1 MATSAMVRISLKA
14 TSNHTLISSTPMKIK
29 SIMKAVILL
38 GGLTFATASCTNKN
52 DEPVIETNQYIHKGV
67 VAGKTEMKIDVKTI
81 YIIHF
86 FDGQRVYRIV
96 VDYDKYTK
104 LKKGMVI
111 TADIRDDINYRDEE
125 LAFD

>member
-1 MATSAMVRISLKA
+1 MATSAMVRTSQKV
-14 TSNHTLISSTPMKIK
+14 TSNHSLISSTTMKFK
-29 SIMKAVILL
+29 SIMKAVLL
-38 GGLTFATASCTNKN
+38 IGGLTFATASCTNKN

-67 VAGKTEMKIDVKTI
+67 VAGKSEMKIDVKTI

-86 FDGQRVYRIV
+86 FDGQRVYRLV

>member
-1 MATSAMVRISLKA
+1 MATSAMVRTSRNL
-14 TSNHTLISSTPMKIK
+14 TSNHPLIASTTMKIK
-29 SIMKAVILL
+29 SIMKAVLL
-38 GGLTFATASCTNKN
+38 IGGLVFATASCTNKN

-104 LKKGMVI
+104 LKKGMVV

>member
-1 MATSAMVRISLKA
+1 MVRTSQKA
-14 TSNHTLISSTPMKIK
+14 TSDHPLIASTTMKIK
-29 SIMKAVILL
+29 SIMKAVLL
-38 GGLTFATASCTNKN
+38 IGGLTFATASCTNKN

-67 VAGKTEMKIDVKTI
+67 VAGKSEVKIDVKTI

-104 LKKGMVI
+104 LKKGNVI

>member
-1 MATSAMVRISLKA
+1 MATSAMVRTSRNL
-14 TSNHTLISSTPMKIK
+14 TSNHPLIASTTMKIK
-29 SIMKAVILL
+29 SIMKAVLL
-38 GGLTFATASCTNKN
+38 IGGLTFATASCTNKN

-96 VDYDKYTK
+96 VDYEKYTK

>member
-1 MATSAMVRISLKA
+1 MATSAMVRTSRNL
-14 TSNHTLISSTPMKIK
+14 TSNHPLIASTTMKIK
-29 SIMKAVILL
+29 SIMKAVLL
-38 GGLTFATASCTNKN
+38 IGGLTFATASCTNKN

>member
-1 MATSAMVRISLKA
+1 
-14 TSNHTLISSTPMKIK
+14 MKIK
-29 SIMKAVILL
+29 SIMKAVLLL

-67 VAGKTEMKIDVKTI
+67 VAGKSELKIDVKTI

-96 VDYDKYTK
+96 VNKEKYDYFKV
-104 LKKGMVI
+104 GMI
-111 TADIRDDINYRDEE
+111 AYCDIRNSQNFSEGDK
-125 LAFD
+125 

>member
-1 MATSAMVRISLKA
+1 MVTSVMVRTSRKG
-14 TSNHTLISSTPMKIK
+14 TSNHPLIASTTMKIK
-29 SIMKAVILL
+29 SIMKAVLL
-38 GGLTFATASCTNKN
+38 IGGLTFATASCTNKN

-67 VAGKTEMKIDVKTI
+67 VAGKSELKIDVKTI

>member
-29 SIMKAVILL
+29 SIMKAVLLL

>member
-1 MATSAMVRISLKA
+1 MKTKNFLKA
-14 TSNHTLISSTPMKIK
+14 MLLI
-29 SIMKAVILL
+29 A
-38 GGLTFATASCTNKN
+38 GLTFATASCTNKN

-104 LKKGMVI
+104 LRNGMVI

>member
-1 MATSAMVRISLKA
+1 MVTSAMVKTSLKA
-14 TSNHTLISSTPMKIK
+14 TSNHSLISSTTMKIK
-29 SIMKAVILL
+29 SIMKAVLLL

-67 VAGKTEMKIDVKTI
+67 VAGKSEMKIDVKTI

>member
-1 MATSAMVRISLKA
+1 MATSAMVRTSRNL
-14 TSNHTLISSTPMKIK
+14 TSNHPLIASTTMKIK
-29 SIMKAVILL
+29 SIMKAVLL
-38 GGLTFATASCTNKN
+38 IGGLTFATASCTNKN

-67 VAGKTEMKIDVKTI
+67 VAGKSEMKIDVKTI

-96 VDYDKYTK
+96 VDYEKYTK
-104 LKKGMVI
+104 LKKGMVV

>member
-1 MATSAMVRISLKA
+1 MVTSVMVRTSQNL
-14 TSNHTLISSTPMKIK
+14 TSNHPLISSTTMKIK
-29 SIMKAVILL
+29 SIMKAVLL
-38 GGLTFATASCTNKN
+38 IGGLTFATASCTNKN

-86 FDGQRVYRIV
+86 FDGQRVYRLV

-111 TADIRDDINYRDEE
+111 TADIRDDIDYRDEE
-125 LAFD
+125 LEFD

>member
-1 MATSAMVRISLKA
+1 MVRTSPKGI
-14 TSNHTLISSTPMKIK
+14 SNHSLISSTTMKVK
-29 SIMKAVILL
+29 SIMKAVLLL
-38 GGLTFATASCTNKN
+38 GVLTFATASCTNKN

-67 VAGKTEMKIDVKTI
+67 VAGKSELKIDVKTI

-86 FDGQRVYRIV
+86 FDGQHVYRIV

-111 TADIRDDINYRDEE
+111 TADIRDDINYEDEE
-125 LAFD
+125 LSFD

>member
-1 MATSAMVRISLKA
+1 MTNPSLKRIS
-14 TSNHTLISSTPMKIK
+14 I
-29 SIMKAVILL
+29 
-38 GGLTFATASCTNKN
+38 
-52 DEPVIETNQYIHKGV
+52 IHKGV
-67 VAGKTEMKIDVKTI
+67 VAGKSEMKIDVKTI

-86 FDGQRVYRIV
+86 FDGQRVYRLV

>member
-1 MATSAMVRISLKA
+1 MATSAMVRTSRKV
-14 TSNHTLISSTPMKIK
+14 TSNHPLIASTTMKIK
-29 SIMKAVILL
+29 SIMKAVLL
-38 GGLTFATASCTNKN
+38 IGGLTLATASCTNKN

-96 VDYDKYTK
+96 VDYDKYMK

>member
-1 MATSAMVRISLKA
+1 MATSAMVRTSLNL
-14 TSNHTLISSTPMKIK
+14 TSNHPLIDSTTMKIK
-29 SIMKAVILL
+29 SIMKAVLLL
-38 GGLTFATASCTNKN
+38 GVLTFATASCTNKN

-96 VDYDKYTK
+96 VDYDKYMK

>member
-1 MATSAMVRISLKA
+1 
-14 TSNHTLISSTPMKIK
+14 MKIK
-29 SIMKAVILL
+29 NIMKAVLLL

-67 VAGKTEMKIDVKTI
+67 VVGKTTITSNDNPPI

-96 VDYDKYTK
+96 VSYDKYTK
-104 LKKGMVI
+104 LKDGMKI
-111 TADIRDDINYRDEE
+111 TADIREDINYEDEE
-125 LAFD
+125 LSFD

>member
-1 MATSAMVRISLKA
+1 MATSAMGRISLKA
-14 TSNHTLISSTPMKIK
+14 TSNHTLISSTTMKFK
-29 SIMKAVILL
+29 SILKAVLL
-38 GGLTFATASCTNKN
+38 IGGLTLATASCTNKN

-104 LKKGMVI
+104 LRNGMVI

>member
-1 MATSAMVRISLKA
+1 
-14 TSNHTLISSTPMKIK
+14 MKIK
-29 SIMKAVILL
+29 SIMKAVILI
-38 GGLTFATASCTNKN
+38 GGLAFATASCTNKN

-67 VAGKTEMKIDVKTI
+67 VAGKSEVKIDVKTI

-96 VDYDKYTK
+96 VSYDKYSK
-104 LKKGMVI
+104 LKEGMVT

-125 LAFD
+125 LSFD

>member
-1 MATSAMVRISLKA
+1 MKTKNFLKA
-14 TSNHTLISSTPMKIK
+14 MLLI
-29 SIMKAVILL
+29 A
-38 GGLTFATASCTNKN
+38 GLTFATASCTNKN

-96 VDYDKYTK
+96 VDYDKYMK
-104 LKKGMVI
+104 LKKGMLI
-111 TADIRDDINYRDEE
+111 TADIRDDINCRDEE

>member
-1 MATSAMVRISLKA
+1 MATSAMVRTSRNL
-14 TSNHTLISSTPMKIK
+14 TSNLPLIAYTTMKIK
-29 SIMKAVILL
+29 SIMKAVLL
-38 GGLTFATASCTNKN
+38 IGGLTFATASCTNKN

-67 VAGKTEMKIDVKTI
+67 VAGKSELKIDVKTI

-86 FDGQRVYRIV
+86 FDGQRIYRIV
-96 VDYDKYTK
+96 VNYDKYMK

>member
-1 MATSAMVRISLKA
+1 MVRTSQKV
-14 TSNHTLISSTPMKIK
+14 TSNHSLISSTTMKFK
-29 SIMKAVILL
+29 SIMKAVLL
-38 GGLTFATASCTNKN
+38 IGGLTFATASCTNKN

-67 VAGKTEMKIDVKTI
+67 VAGKSEMKIDVKTI

-96 VDYDKYTK
+96 VDYEKYTK
-104 LKKGMVI
+104 LKNGMVI

>member
-1 MATSAMVRISLKA
+1 MKTLNLLKA
-14 TSNHTLISSTPMKIK
+14 MFLF
-29 SIMKAVILL
+29 A
-38 GGLTFATASCTNKN
+38 GLTFATASCTNKN

-67 VAGKTEMKIDVKTI
+67 VAGKSEMKIDVKTI

>member
-1 MATSAMVRISLKA
+1 MATSAMVKTSLKA
-14 TSNHTLISSTPMKIK
+14 TSNHSLISSTTMKIK
-29 SIMKAVILL
+29 SIMKAVLL
-38 GGLTFATASCTNKN
+38 IGGLTLATASCTNKN

-67 VAGKTEMKIDVKTI
+67 VAGKSEVKIDVKTI

-104 LKKGMVI
+104 LQKGMVI
-111 TADIRDDINYRDEE
+111 TADIRDDIDYRDEE

>member
-1 MATSAMVRISLKA
+1 
-14 TSNHTLISSTPMKIK
+14 MKIK
-29 SIMKAVILL
+29 SIMRAVLL
-38 GGLTFATASCTNKN
+38 IGGLTFATASCTNKN

-67 VAGKTEMKIDVKTI
+67 VAGKSELKIDVKTI

-111 TADIRDDINYRDEE
+111 TADIRDDIDYEE
-125 LAFD
+125 DFLPFE

>member
-1 MATSAMVRISLKA
+1 MVRTSQKV
-14 TSNHTLISSTPMKIK
+14 TSNHPLIASTAMKIK
-29 SIMKAVILL
+29 SIMKAVLLL

-67 VAGKTEMKIDVKTI
+67 VAGKSEMKIDVKTI

-96 VDYDKYTK
+96 VDYDKYTR

>member
-1 MATSAMVRISLKA
+1 MVTSAMVRTSRKRI
-14 TSNHTLISSTPMKIK
+14 SNHSLIVSTTMKIK
-29 SIMKAVILL
+29 SIMKAVLLL

-52 DEPVIETNQYIHKGV
+52 DEPVIETNQFIHKGV

-96 VDYDKYTK
+96 VDYDKYMK

>member
-1 MATSAMVRISLKA
+1 MATSAMVRTSQKA
-14 TSNHTLISSTPMKIK
+14 TSDHPLIASTTMKIK
-29 SIMKAVILL
+29 SIMKAVLL
-38 GGLTFATASCTNKN
+38 IGGLTFATASCTNKN

-96 VDYDKYTK
+96 VDYDKYTR

>member
-1 MATSAMVRISLKA
+1 MVRTSQKA
-14 TSNHTLISSTPMKIK
+14 TSNHSLISSTAMKVK
-29 SIMKAVILL
+29 SIMKAVLLL

-67 VAGKTEMKIDVKTI
+67 VVGKTTITSNDNPPI

-96 VDYDKYTK
+96 VSYDKYTK
-104 LKKGMVI
+104 LKDGMKI
-111 TADIRDDINYRDEE
+111 TADIREDINYEDEE
-125 LAFD
+125 LSFD

>member
-1 MATSAMVRISLKA
+1 MATSAMVR
-14 TSNHTLISSTPMKIK
+14 TSRNLTSSHPLIASTTMKIK
-29 SIMKAVILL
+29 SIMKAVLL
-38 GGLTFATASCTNKN
+38 IGGLIFATASCTNKN

>member
-1 MATSAMVRISLKA
+1 MKTKSHLKA
-14 TSNHTLISSTPMKIK
+14 MLLI
-29 SIMKAVILL
+29 

-52 DEPVIETNQYIHKGV
+52 DEPIIETNQYIHKGV

-111 TADIRDDINYRDEE
+111 TADIRDDIDYEE
-125 LAFD
+125 DFLPFE